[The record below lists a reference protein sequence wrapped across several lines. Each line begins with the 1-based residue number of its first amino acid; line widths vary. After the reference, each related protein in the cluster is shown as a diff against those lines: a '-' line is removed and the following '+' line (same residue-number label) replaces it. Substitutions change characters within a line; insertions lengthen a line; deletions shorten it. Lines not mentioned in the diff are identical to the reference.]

1 MAEDSEN
8 TLDRISPNSSN
19 SKNEEKKNDD
29 SKDENKSQDDVESKV
44 QVALTNIR
52 DQLIG
57 YGLSLTSKPIGKG
70 NYFESY
76 VKEGRKS
83 HNDDDHVDA
92 LIHKHKYYSSSDF
105 FLLFNFSFFRTGFA
119 VIKPYYVAKL
129 NKKTCVIV
137 SIGIKLI

>member
-8 TLDRISPNSSN
+8 ILDRISPNSSD
-19 SKNEEKKNDD
+19 SKNEEKKDDD
-29 SKDENKSQDDVESKV
+29 SKDENKSQGDVENKV

-57 YGLSLTSKPIGKG
+57 YGFSLTSKPIGKS

-76 VKEGRKS
+76 VKKGRES
-83 HNDDDHVDA
+83 HGDDDHVDA
-92 LIHKHKYYSSSDF
+92 LIHKHKYYSSSDY

-119 VIKPYYVAKL
+119 VIKSYYVANL
-129 NKKTCVIV
+129 NEKPCVIV